1 LDALVLWL
9 AREAGGSIAPAADL
23 SLLLFVHGV
32 SARLAPIRR
41 RIETLYYFVGE
52 FAVQFLGV
60 RVMQGWEVFD
70 A

>member
-1 LDALVLWL
+1 MLWL

-23 SLLLFVHGV
+23 SLLFFVHGV